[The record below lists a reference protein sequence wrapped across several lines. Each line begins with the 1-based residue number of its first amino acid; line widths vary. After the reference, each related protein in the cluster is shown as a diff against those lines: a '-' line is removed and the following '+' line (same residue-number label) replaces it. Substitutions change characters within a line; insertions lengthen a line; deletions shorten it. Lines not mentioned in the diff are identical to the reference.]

1 MAPGV
6 AALLILL
13 TWSAALVRAVSRGAW
28 FLAAGTATPAVL
40 ATIVAAQAI
49 GGRWPVFYGVLLAVS
64 LFIAGAMVV
73 MGGLAGI
80 LRLLAGSDRR

>member
-13 TWSAALVRAVSRGAW
+13 TWSAALVWAVSRGAW

-49 GGRWPVFYGVLLAVS
+49 GGHWPVFYGVLAVS

-73 MGGLAGI
+73 MGGLTGI